1 MSVSVPAICEVI
13 FSEAPLLMC
22 NTVKDALKRCGVR
35 PTIVCHH
42 KVAGFSLQRH
52 HLSGVAVDTFPDKM
66 PGPSMCSAIRRD
78 RMNFDRGEVGMTGI
92 GAN

>member
-1 MSVSVPAICEVI
+1 MSVSVLAICEVI

-42 KVAGFSLQRH
+42 KVAGFPLQWIHFLTKCLALRCVQ
-52 HLSGVAVDTFPDKM
+52 LS
-66 PGPSMCSAIRRD
+66 S
-78 RMNFDRGEVGMTGI
+78 EI
-92 GAN
+92 G